1 MDEISKLNHLLGHW
15 AEHNIEHAKTYEDW
29 SKKARALGKK
39 ELAAVLSKIADETMA
54 MDRRFKEA
62 LELCK

>member
-1 MDEISKLNHLLGHW
+1 MDELGKLHHLLGHW

-29 SKKARALGKK
+29 SNKAGALGKK
-39 ELAAVLSKIADETMA
+39 ELAAVLKKIADETMA
-54 MDRRFKEA
+54 MDSRFKEA